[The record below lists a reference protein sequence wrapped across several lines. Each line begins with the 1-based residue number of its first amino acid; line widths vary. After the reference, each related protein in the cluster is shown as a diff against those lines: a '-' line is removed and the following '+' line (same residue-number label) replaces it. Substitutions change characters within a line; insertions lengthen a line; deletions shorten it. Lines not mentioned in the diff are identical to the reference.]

1 MAEGKGWQFHASLVA
16 ALVLGCSGN
25 NGKQYAE
32 AVTGLAVTLAGTAVY
47 RAQTHGCWAV
57 CSPGFACDRPSGL
70 CRRYECIPA
79 CAPNQTCFIESDNR
93 FRCVDVL
100 GAGPLFSTPPPAPIM
115 SSAPVPSAAPPANS
129 ASPN

>member
-1 MAEGKGWQFHASLVA
+1 VAEGKGWQFRASLVA
-16 ALVLGCSGN
+16 TLVLGCAGDN
-25 NGKQYAE
+25 NNQYAE
-32 AVTGLAVTLAGTAVY
+32 AATGLGATIGSTAIY

-70 CRRYECIPA
+70 CRRYECVPA
-79 CAPNQTCFIESDNR
+79 CAPNKTCFIESDNS

-100 GAGPLFSTPPPAPIM
+100 GAGPFSAPTPAPIM

-129 ASPN
+129 ASAN